1 MRYFIT
7 GATGFIG
14 GRVARQLVAAGHQ
27 VVALA
32 RDPAKAG
39 DLAGLGVEL
48 HAGDI
53 TDRASLR
60 APMTGVDGVFHI
72 AGWYKIGD
80 RDTAANARINVEG
93 TRNVLET
100 MRDLGIPRGVYTST
114 LAVFSDTGGRLVDE
128 TYRHGGPW
136 LSEYDRTKW
145 VAHYEVAL
153 PLIEAG
159 LPLTIVQPGA
169 VYGPGD
175 TSTLHDVLVAYLRG
189 RLPMV
194 PARTAYCWGHVDD
207 TARGHVLALERGRPG
222 ESYIIA
228 GPVHTLVDALAIA
241 ERITGIPAPRVHVSP
256 SVLRMGA
263 ALAGPLG
270 AVAPLPPTYTAE
282 ALRSGAGVTYTGD
295 NAKARRE
302 LGLTMRPLEEGLRET
317 LAFEMGRLGIAPRR

>member
-136 LSEYDRTKW
+136 LSKYDRTKW

-270 AVAPLPPTYTAE
+270 AVAALPPTYTAE